1 MTRGFCNISGAMAIF
16 SCTKIPYLRSCQHK
30 VFYNII
36 TPSLSKFFLEIV
48 FVFGH
53 VQITLITEV
62 LGKRNM
68 WSTVHALGEGS
79 TGEMWWRRS
88 SG

>member
-1 MTRGFCNISGAMAIF
+1 M
-16 SCTKIPYLRSCQHK
+16 
-30 VFYNII
+30 
-36 TPSLSKFFLEIV
+36 PSLSKFLLEIV

-68 WSTVHALGEGS
+68 RSTVHALGEGS
-79 TGEMWWRRS
+79 RGETRRRRS